1 MQIRILE
8 MNPTATDGRGAT
20 AIEKLIDE
28 GFRLHGHPVVWRE
41 KLLQVVIHDKLV
53 AEVGK
58 RG

>member
-1 MQIRILE
+1 

>member
-8 MNPTATDGRGAT
+8 MNPTAADGRGAT

-28 GFRLHGHPVVWRE
+28 GFTLRGHPVVWRE
-41 KLLQVVIHDKLV
+41 KLLQVVIHDK
-53 AEVGK
+53 ATGEVGK

>member
-1 MQIRILE
+1 

-41 KLLQVVIHDKLV
+41 KLLKAREEMRETIQTIAAGVK
-53 AEVGK
+53 A
-58 RG
+58 